1 MGGHGTEVDMRT
13 TNPNQIKAI
22 FSNKKKNNK
31 KFGETK
37 QKLPD
42 LTGNGSQYEGQIQ
55 KKPVGGF
62 ASDSDDLNPQ
72 LPMIKGGNVNAQH
85 DAYPGHD
92 G

>member
-31 KFGETK
+31 KFAETK

-42 LTGNGSQYEGQIQ
+42 LNGNGS
-55 KKPVGGF
+55 
-62 ASDSDDLNPQ
+62 
-72 LPMIKGGNVNAQH
+72 
-85 DAYPGHD
+85 
-92 G
+92 